1 MDRRYRQADGR
12 LNQTN
17 QEVRMGG
24 VDVGTGGGKRAL
36 NKEINMIPFIDFL
49 LVTVAFLL
57 ITAVWINFSRMEVDA
72 RQPGATTGPV
82 DPGHLSKDL
91 HIHARE
97 ADFAL
102 TWKQGSTIISET
114 RVPRPEM
121 SPGEQPQYQDL
132 ADKIAEE
139 WKRHGGHQDPSD
151 GHRDRCVLHTD
162 NAMPF
167 GEVVAV
173 MDAIYEAKR
182 DSRLDNG
189 KLQKVPAF
197 VMAFASR

>member
-1 MDRRYRQADGR
+1 MAGI
-12 LNQTN
+12 
-17 QEVRMGG
+17 
-24 VDVGTGGGKRAL
+24 DVGSGGGKRPV
-36 NKEINMIPFIDFL
+36 NMEINMVPFIDLL

-57 ITAVWINFSRMEVDA
+57 ITAVWVSYSRMEVDA

-82 DPGHLSKDL
+82 NPGQLSKDL
-91 HIHARE
+91 HIFARE
-97 ADFAL
+97 ADFTL

-114 RVPRPEM
+114 RVPRPETA
-121 SPGEQPQYQDL
+121 PGEQPQYQDL

-151 GHRDRCVLHTD
+151 RHRDRCVLHTD
-162 NAMPF
+162 NELPF

-182 DSRLDNG
+182 ERRLDNG
-189 KLQKVPAF
+189 QIKKVPAF